1 MIDGFRFRLAS
12 AATDI
17 SRLAGSLRKSIAAEL
32 LAGHAGLP
40 LIEFPRLETEPN
52 VKVCRE
58 KPPPPL
64 SSFFHRAT
72 AHFLFQLDATR
83 RSKNVERPPNRV
95 AFS

>member
-64 SSFFHRAT
+64 SSSFFPRAT

-83 RSKNVERPPNRV
+83 MLTPIEEC
-95 AFS
+95 